1 MTFIKV
7 NRIMESFRRIEL
19 NDGGS
24 IPTVAFGTGTSYFNR
39 VDDVAEGIIKAV
51 KIGYRWIDTAVL
63 YGTEVGV
70 GKGIKTVLE
79 ENLCKREDLFIT
91 TKVTPNKWRHQE
103 VRQDLLLLHINH
115 GLFFAYTQAIIV
127 RETHL

>member
-7 NRIMESFRRIEL
+7 NRIMASFRRIEL
-19 NDGGS
+19 NDGRS
-24 IPTVAFGTGTSYFNR
+24 IPTTVAFGTGTSYFNR

-70 GKGIKTVLE
+70 GKGIKTVLK

-115 GLFFAYTQAIIV
+115 GLNFILCLHSSNY
-127 RETHL
+127 

>member
-7 NRIMESFRRIEL
+7 NRIMASFRRIEL
-19 NDGGS
+19 NDGRS
-24 IPTVAFGTGTSYFNR
+24 IPATVAFGTGTSYFNR

-115 GLFFAYTQAIIV
+115 GLNFILCIHSSNY
-127 RETHL
+127 

>member
-7 NRIMESFRRIEL
+7 NRIMASFRRIEL
-19 NDGGS
+19 NDGRS
-24 IPTVAFGTGTSYFNR
+24 IPATVAFGTGTSYFNR

-115 GLFFAYTQAIIV
+115 GLNFILCLHSSNY
-127 RETHL
+127 

>member
-1 MTFIKV
+1 MA
-7 NRIMESFRRIEL
+7 SFRRIEL

-70 GKGIKTVLE
+70 GKGIKSVLE
-79 ENLCKREDLFIT
+79 ENICEREDLFIT
-91 TKVTPNKWRHQE
+91 TKVTPNKWRHKE
-103 VRQDLLLLHINH
+103 VRHDLLLLHIN
-115 GLFFAYTQAIIV
+115 LIMCIYSNKY
-127 RETHL
+127 

>member
-19 NDGGS
+19 NDGRS
-24 IPTVAFGTGTSYFNR
+24 IPATVAFGTGTSYFNR

-103 VRQDLLLLHINH
+103 VRQDLLLLHTNQIYSFN
-115 GLFFAYTQAIIV
+115 
-127 RETHL
+127 

>member
-7 NRIMESFRRIEL
+7 KGIMASFRRIEL

-103 VRQDLLLLHINH
+103 VCDLSLLHINH
-115 GLFFAYTQAIIV
+115 GSYSLPTL
-127 RETHL
+127 E

>member
-1 MTFIKV
+1 MTFIKA
-7 NRIMESFRRIEL
+7 NRIMVSFRRIEL

-24 IPTVAFGTGTSYFNR
+24 IPTTVAFGTGTSYFNR

-103 VRQDLLLLHINH
+103 VREDLLLLHINNGFNFILCLH
-115 GLFFAYTQAIIV
+115 SSNY
-127 RETHL
+127 